1 MPHDIAPPDSTI
13 ESRYRLNERTPTL
26 TTSPEMAAST
36 PVAHSPDRAAAL
48 RARIKKSKSFPK
60 MLHFLN
66 SAATFISVI
75 SPILTIVGAA
85 GLAVISIDDVRQ
97 QARVWFAPSV
107 WEWGAENKVAVVVAL
122 SLLASLPPLLSKW
135 IVRRQALRRETRRNV
150 ELTTAAGSQ
159 SSRVAHLI
167 TKIGDVRNGE
177 IDGKYIGYTLME
189 ACNYFKTRAV
199 HTSGAGA
206 GDRIEAYL
214 MRSNRNGRGTIYFER
229 YRQTHTP
236 ASDFGYNLSGHQN
249 RVATETIS
257 ELLSGSGYVFTAN
270 EADLERVQDAF
281 KIPKESS
288 PYRQYLA
295 VPVRKDRKITDPKD
309 VWGLLFLMSTA
320 PGMLRETDEALLT
333 TYSWYISAALALDV
347 RGSSSTPAPLLGVDF
362 PDPQDRS
369 SSS

>member
-1 MPHDIAPPDSTI
+1 MHRGISSPWSAI
-13 ESRYRLNERTPTL
+13 ESRYQPNERTPPL
-26 TTSPEMAAST
+26 TTSPETAAST
-36 PVAHSPDRAAAL
+36 PVAQVSTRAAAL
-48 RARIKKSKSFPK
+48 RARITKSEPFRKA
-60 MLHFLN
+60 LLFL
-66 SAATFISVI
+66 STAATFFSTI
-75 SPILTIVGAA
+75 SPILTIAGAA

-107 WEWGAENKVAVVVAL
+107 WEWGAANKVAVVVVL

-135 IVRRQALRRETRRNV
+135 IVRRQALQRETRRNV
-150 ELTTAAGSQ
+150 ELTSAASSQ

-167 TKIGDVRNGE
+167 TKISDVRNGE

-199 HTSGAGA
+199 HTSGAGT

-214 MRSNRNGRGTIYFER
+214 MRANRNGRGTIYFER
-229 YRQTHTP
+229 FRQTHTP

-257 ELLSGSGYVFTAN
+257 DLLSGSGYVFTAN
-270 EADLERVQDAF
+270 DADLERIQDAF
-281 KIPKESS
+281 KMPKESS

-347 RGSSSTPAPLLGVDF
+347 RGSSSTPAPVLGVDF

>member
-1 MPHDIAPPDSTI
+1 MSL
-13 ESRYRLNERTPTL
+13 RKTL
-26 TTSPEMAAST
+26 S
-36 PVAHSPDRAAAL
+36 
-48 RARIKKSKSFPK
+48 
-60 MLHFLN
+60 FLN
-66 SAATFISVI
+66 SSATVI
-75 SPILTIVGAA
+75 SAISPLLTIVGAA
-85 GLAVISIDDVRQ
+85 GLAVISIDDVRH
-97 QARVWFAPSV
+97 QARAWFAPSL
-107 WEWGAENKVAVVVAL
+107 WEWGSVNKVAVVVAL

-135 IVRRQALRRETRRNV
+135 LARRQALNRETRRNV

-199 HTSGAGA
+199 HTSGAGT

-214 MRSNRNGRGTIYFER
+214 MRAKRNGSGMIYFER
-229 YRQTHTP
+229 FRQTHTP
-236 ASDFGYNLSGHQN
+236 ASDFGYILSGHKN
-249 RVATETIS
+249 RVATETIN
-257 ELLSGSGYVFTAN
+257 ELLGGSGYVFTSNDA
-270 EADLERVQDAF
+270 ELERIQDAF
-281 KIPKESS
+281 KVPKETS

-347 RGSSSTPAPLLGVDF
+347 RGSS
-362 PDPQDRS
+362 
-369 SSS
+369 